1 MNESFIGLD
10 CLVHAV
16 LLTDALF
23 GQVEVGTLIHII
35 LNTPIVLVWIIAF
48 LSSGKLDFSGTIKDF
63 IDVIVKNFFV
73 IQVVMFLE

>member
-1 MNESFIGLD
+1 MNESPIGLD

-48 LSSGKLDFSGTIKDF
+48 LSSGKLDFSGTVEDF